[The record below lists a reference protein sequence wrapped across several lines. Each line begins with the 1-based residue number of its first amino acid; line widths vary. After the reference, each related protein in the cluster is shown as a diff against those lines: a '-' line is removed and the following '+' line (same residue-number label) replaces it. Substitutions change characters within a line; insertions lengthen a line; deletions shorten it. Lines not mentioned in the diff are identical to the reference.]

1 METLKRI
8 IYVYEDVILIR
19 GHYFKYE
26 RTKDVKKDKDNELYT
41 LYDMEKNEYLVC
53 STITSYEGLYEIARA
68 YLTGYKQVLKEAMK
82 KWCLCLCY

>member
-26 RTKDVKKDKDNELYT
+26 RTKDVKKDKDNELYS
-41 LYDMEKNEYLVC
+41 LYDLEKKYDILVA
-53 STITSYEGLYEIARA
+53 STIVDYEGLYEIARA
-68 YLTGYKQVLKEAMK
+68 YLTGDKQALDEAMK
-82 KWCLCLCY
+82 KWCLTCY